1 MTLIF
6 IAEPLLR
13 YRGGAG
19 MPAPTDEGE
28 GGSISCR
35 SPPVVQ
41 MVVSEHLRHL
51 DMMPFKHRIIFQ

>member
-1 MTLIF
+1 MTSIS

-19 MPAPTDEGE
+19 MPPPTDEGE
-28 GGSISCR
+28 GESAWCR

-41 MVVSEHLRHL
+41 MVFSVHLRGL
-51 DMMPFKHRIIFQ
+51 QHRGE